1 MLRRYFADLKAAKR
15 NDPAVRGWF
24 WYLHVIFAYPG
35 FRALRF
41 HIYARFF
48 YLIRLRFIA
57 RLINRFSHFLTGIDI
72 HPGARISRGVFI
84 DHGTGVVIGE
94 TAVVGKNVVIYQG
107 VTLGGTGKDKGK
119 RHPTIKDNVM
129 ISAGAKVLGNITVGE
144 NSKIGA
150 QAVVLKD
157 VPANCTVVGVPARI
171 VKGDP
176 KEMDLYN
183 KNKDLDPM
191 MDEIIS
197 LKNQIKKLEGVVEQL
212 KKDAKD
218 NRENK

>member
-1 MLRRYFADLKAAKR
+1 MRRYFSDLIAAKR
-15 NDPAVRGWF
+15 NDPAVRGPF

-41 HIYARFF
+41 HVFARFF
-48 YLIRLRFIA
+48 YLIRLRLIA
-57 RLINRFSHFLTGIDI
+57 RIINNISRFFTGIDI
-72 HPGARISRGVFI
+72 HPGAKIARGVFI

-119 RHPTIKDNVM
+119 RHPTIMDNVM

-183 KNKDLDPM
+183 KNKDLDPI
-191 MDEIIS
+191 MDEING
-197 LKNQIKKLEGVVEQL
+197 LKKQIKDLENIVVKL
-212 KKDAKD
+212 KKETANKD
-218 NRENK
+218 TEK